1 MEYRNVLTTCVYCG
15 TGCGLYL
22 QVLNGRIAGTLPVK
36 EHPVSQ
42 GVLCIKGWNAHSFIY
57 HEDRLKKPLIK
68 RDGKFYE
75 ASWEE
80 AYKII
85 SEKFNATKREYGPD
99 AIGVLSSAKCTNEEN
114 YVLQKF
120 TRKVLGTNNI
130 DHCARLCHSST
141 VVGLAASFGSGAMT
155 NSIPDLE
162 ESSCILVTG
171 SNTTEQHP
179 IIGTRLIRAKESG
192 AKLIVVDPRSIH
204 LARFADIHVR
214 QRPGS
219 DVAWLN
225 GVMHVIIR
233 EGLIDEK
240 FISENTEGFEELKI
254 LIEKYTP
261 ERAEKISG
269 IAADDIRSIAR
280 MYGSSGR
287 SAIVYSMGIT
297 QHTTGVDNV
306 KSCANLA
313 MITGNIGKPGTGV
326 NPLRGQNNVQGAC
339 DLGALV
345 NVYPGYQK
353 VTDPGAKTKFE
364 KAWSAENL
372 PDKPGLTVVEL
383 INGAGNGDIRAMYI
397 MGENPVVTDPD
408 KNHVVESMEK
418 LPFLVVQ
425 DMFLTETAELA
436 DVVLPGCSFAEK
448 DGTYTGT
455 DRRVQ
460 LVQRAIGP
468 IGESKPDW
476 QIVSELAG
484 FMGEEGFGFSS
495 PEEIMEEIAAV
506 TPQYGGISYTRLLS
520 EGFLQW
526 PCRSKDDNGTPF
538 LHRDGKF
545 TRGKGKIHAVE
556 YQEPDEMPDESYPL
570 VLTTG
575 RNIFHW
581 HSGSMS
587 RRSKKLAGESPEC
600 YVEMNPDDAQK
611 LNVSN
616 GEMVK
621 VLSRRGEIESRIFVT
636 DRVTCGVV
644 FIPFHFSEA
653 AANVLTNP
661 ALDPLAKIPELKV
674 SACRVE
680 KI

>member
-1 MEYRNVLTTCVYCG
+1 M
-15 TGCGLYL
+15 
-22 QVLNGRIAGTLPVK
+22 
-36 EHPVSQ
+36 
-42 GVLCIKGWNAHSFIY
+42 
-57 HEDRLKKPLIK
+57 KK
-68 RDGKFYE
+68 
-75 ASWEE
+75 
-80 AYKII
+80 
-85 SEKFNATKREYGPD
+85 EYGPD
-99 AIGVLSSAKCTNEEN
+99 AVGVLSSAKCTNEEN
-114 YVLQKF
+114 YILQKF

-162 ESSCILVTG
+162 ESTCILVTG

-179 IIGTRLIRAKESG
+179 IIGTRILRAKERG
-192 AKLIVVDPRSIH
+192 AKLIVADPRSIH
-204 LARFADIHVR
+204 IARFADLHVR
-214 QRPGS
+214 QKPGS

-225 GVMHVIIR
+225 GVMHVVIK

-240 FISENTEGFEELKI
+240 FIAENTEGFEELKI
-254 LIEKYTP
+254 LVEEYTP
-261 ERAEKISG
+261 ERVEKISG
-269 IAADDIRSIAR
+269 IAADDIRAMAE
-280 MYGSSGR
+280 MYGTSNA

-313 MITGNIGKPGTGV
+313 MITGNMGKPGTGV

-353 VTDPGAKTKFE
+353 VADPGAKLKFE
-364 KAWSAENL
+364 KAWSVENL
-372 PDKPGLTVVEL
+372 SDRAGLTVVEL
-383 INGAGNGDIRAMYI
+383 IDAAGRGDIRAMYI

-408 KNHVVESMEK
+408 KNHVIEALEK

-425 DMFLTETAELA
+425 DMFLTETAQLA
-436 DVVLPGCSFAEK
+436 DVVLPGCSFVEK
-448 DGTYTGT
+448 DGTWTGT

-460 LVQRAIGP
+460 LVQKAIDP

-476 QIVSELAG
+476 QIVCELAD
-484 FMGEEGFGFSS
+484 FMGEEGFRFSS
-495 PEEIMEEIAAV
+495 PEDIMKEIAAV
-506 TPQYGGISYTRLLS
+506 TPQYGGITYSRLLE

-526 PCRSKDDNGTPF
+526 PCPSEDHKGTSF

-545 TRGKGKIHAVE
+545 TRGKGKIHPVE
-556 YQEPDEMPDESYPL
+556 YRQPDEMPDDDYPL

-581 HSGSMS
+581 HSGSMT
-587 RRSKKLAGESPEC
+587 RRSEKLEGESPEC
-600 YVEMNPDDAQK
+600 YVEMNRDDATK
-611 LNVSN
+611 LNVAD
-616 GEMVK
+616 GEKVK
-621 VLSRRGEIESRIFVT
+621 VVSRRGKIEARIMVT

-653 AANVLTNP
+653 AANTLTNP

-680 KI
+680 KL